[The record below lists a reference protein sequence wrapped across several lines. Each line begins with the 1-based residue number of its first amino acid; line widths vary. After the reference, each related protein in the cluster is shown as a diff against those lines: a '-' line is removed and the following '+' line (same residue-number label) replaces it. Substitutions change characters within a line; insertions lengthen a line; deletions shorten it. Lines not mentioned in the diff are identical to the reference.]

1 MLQLKLVNDLQI
13 LGTESLWISLI
24 WLSHLEGA
32 LHKSV
37 SLCAL
42 VGHPRWGMTI
52 ANQLHKIRAW
62 CLFEKNLK
70 EVSFHPLKNLLCYH
84 PLQHLQILHEE
95 YQTHTAEL
103 SGTSSQFLRK
113 QKEIQSR
120 EIRQYSSLSKKM
132 HENFTPVV
140 HTVNRKTWCRV
151 HVWSIKV
158 GKIRKTRNKQTNIW
172 ARARKKKLHSSR
184 RKRNKS
190 CLCFDTLLIQ
200 SFNIKFKV
208 RSL

>member
-1 MLQLKLVNDLQI
+1 MAGEWIIYKQMLQLKLVNDLQI

-84 PLQHLQILHEE
+84 PLQHLQILREE

-120 EIRQYSSLSKKM
+120 EISIRHFQKRCTKI
-132 HENFTPVV
+132 FTPVV

-158 GKIRKTRNKQTNIW
+158 GKIRKNRNKQTNIW
-172 ARARKKKLHSSR
+172 ARARKKTAQFPKE
-184 RKRNKS
+184 KK
-190 CLCFDTLLIQ
+190 
-200 SFNIKFKV
+200 
-208 RSL
+208 

>member
-120 EIRQYSSLSKKM
+120 EISIRHFQKRCTKI
-132 HENFTPVV
+132 FTPVV